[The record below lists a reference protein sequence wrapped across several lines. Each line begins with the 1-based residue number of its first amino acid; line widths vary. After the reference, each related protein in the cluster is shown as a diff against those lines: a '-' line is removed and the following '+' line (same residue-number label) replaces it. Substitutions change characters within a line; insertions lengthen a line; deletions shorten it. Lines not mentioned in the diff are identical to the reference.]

1 MRATQE
7 WLARPR
13 VYDGAKGTLLL
24 PHLLAAGRAASDAT
38 EWLNLLAP
46 DAVRDVHRRYVD
58 AGAGAI
64 QTNTFQGNR
73 FALELHGLGD
83 RNRDVNRPGAR
94 LAGAAAGGSALV
106 AGSVGPSGRLLATG
120 DIDRSAL
127 VDAFAEQVSA
137 LADGGAD
144 FIHIETMFD
153 LDEALAAVEGA
164 RAAAGLPIVL
174 TFSFDRGDP
183 EKGYRTL
190 MGVSPGRVAEAVAEL
205 DLLAVGANCGRGL
218 EGYERVLADLASTAP
233 LVAKFNAG
241 MPRVEAGRT
250 VYDVAPPA
258 MATYARRAAGLGARL
273 VGVCCGSTP
282 DHVAAIAAALAPME
296 GEAP

>member
-1 MRATQE
+1 MKATRE
-7 WLARPR
+7 WLTRPR

-24 PHLLAAGRAASDAT
+24 PHLRAAGRAESDAT

-46 DAVRDVHRRYVD
+46 DAVRDVHRRYVE

-83 RNRDVNRPGAR
+83 RVRDVNRIGAR
-94 LAGAAAGGSALV
+94 LAVEAAGERALV

-120 DIDRSAL
+120 DVDRSAL

-137 LADGGAD
+137 IAEGGAD

-153 LDEALAAVEGA
+153 LDEALAAIEGA
-164 RAAAGLPIVL
+164 RAAADLPIVL

-183 EKGYRTL
+183 QKGYRTL
-190 MGVSPGRVAEAVAEL
+190 MGVSPGRAAEAVAAM
-205 DLLAVGANCGRGL
+205 DLLALGANCGRGL
-218 EGYERVLADLASTAP
+218 EGYERVLSDLASTVP

-241 MPRVEAGRT
+241 MPRVDDGLT

-258 MATYARRAAGLGARL
+258 MASYAGRAVELGARL
-273 VGVCCGSTP
+273 VGACCGSTP
-282 DHVAAIAAALAPME
+282 AHIATIAAAVGGME
-296 GEAP
+296 GEAR